1 MPPASCSPVV
11 ITKHIVI
18 PNLSDDIENCGFLR
32 VFADYF
38 WSQRTSWIC
47 SPRFRF
53 VLLSDREHYKYRA
66 ACGLGSVWPNVS
78 VIGIVLRNPSGCP
91 HQWHSLC
98 RTFHGGSFPVTDN
111 REPHLYRFAAD
122 NWLFRQLKSSH
133 RHPSSLINTGSFS
146 EVMSIDTSGLH
157 LMQLSAHDA
166 PLKGNEQ
173 AGYPQNKKGCLGPTQ
188 SRTLESIH
196 LALNLFEVLLGGWL
210 LCRAA
215 EWLGYLDF
223 RRTLGGVS
231 ALVGGLGLVAHGGL
245 SVTQKLLTCAEFSY
259 YNISMANIL
268 PTEKTI
274 AIIGSL
280 CEGSSIRSIERLTGV
295 HRDTIMRLGVKVGQ
309 GCTALLDS
317 QMRNLSCERLEMDEI
332 WGFVGKK
339 ERHIRPGDDQAHM
352 GDVWTFCAIDADT
365 KLVPS
370 FKVGKRDGSTA
381 NAFVADVAGRMRNRL
396 QISTDGLKAY
406 VEAIEASFGADV
418 DYAQII
424 KTYGNEEV
432 SNNRRYSPQKFVSSE
447 KHVVMGFPDVDLIS
461 TSYVERLNATTRL
474 HMRRL
479 TRLTLAFSKKW
490 ENFEAAVGLH
500 FAYYNFVKRHNT
512 LRMTPAMAAGVTGS
526 FWSVGDL
533 VEASA

>member
-1 MPPASCSPVV
+1 
-11 ITKHIVI
+11 
-18 PNLSDDIENCGFLR
+18 
-32 VFADYF
+32 
-38 WSQRTSWIC
+38 
-47 SPRFRF
+47 
-53 VLLSDREHYKYRA
+53 
-66 ACGLGSVWPNVS
+66 
-78 VIGIVLRNPSGCP
+78 
-91 HQWHSLC
+91 
-98 RTFHGGSFPVTDN
+98 
-111 REPHLYRFAAD
+111 
-122 NWLFRQLKSSH
+122 
-133 RHPSSLINTGSFS
+133 
-146 EVMSIDTSGLH
+146 
-157 LMQLSAHDA
+157 
-166 PLKGNEQ
+166 
-173 AGYPQNKKGCLGPTQ
+173 
-188 SRTLESIH
+188 
-196 LALNLFEVLLGGWL
+196 
-210 LCRAA
+210 
-215 EWLGYLDF
+215 
-223 RRTLGGVS
+223 
-231 ALVGGLGLVAHGGL
+231 
-245 SVTQKLLTCAEFSY
+245 
-259 YNISMANIL
+259 MANIL